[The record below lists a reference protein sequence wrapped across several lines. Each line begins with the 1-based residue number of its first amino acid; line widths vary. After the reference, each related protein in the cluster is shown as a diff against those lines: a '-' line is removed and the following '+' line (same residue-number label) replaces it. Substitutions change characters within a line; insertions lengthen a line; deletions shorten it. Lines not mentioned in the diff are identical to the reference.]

1 MSCPVDEQEFRSI
14 LSDYEKMN
22 DAARKEIAALRE
34 AIAAWPEIGHGERC
48 DVYVFCHP
56 PLECDCGADESN
68 AARVHARR
76 VVGLGEP

>member
-1 MSCPVDEQEFRSI
+1 MDEQEFRSI
-14 LSDYEKMN
+14 LSDYEKML
-22 DAARKEIAALRE
+22 DADIKENAALRE

-48 DVYVFCHP
+48 DVHVFCHP

-76 VVGLGEP
+76 VAGLEEP